1 MIVLLRLSAG
11 LIGWVVAFCLMY
23 GLHGIGCARRWDRV
37 DALGGDLHR
46 TALVATW
53 LVCLLATLLA
63 AVYLSRR
70 RTTLLDRA
78 TMATGWTGFVAT
90 AVTFVP
96 LLIIPS
102 CL

>member
-11 LIGWVVAFCLMY
+11 LIGWAVAFCLMY

-37 DALGGDLHR
+37 GVLGGDLHR
-46 TALVATW
+46 LALIAIW
-53 LVCLLATLLA
+53 LVCLIATLLA
-63 AVYLSRR
+63 AVYLSRKR
-70 RTTLLDRA
+70 GTMLERA
-78 TMATGWTGFVAT
+78 AMATGWAGFVAT

-96 LLIIPS
+96 LLIVPS